1 MKAFKI
7 IGLLL
12 LLAGCRQN
20 NFSDD
25 RGALMKL
32 HEQGRE
38 AHLSKNANAMV
49 AGFADNFLSVN
60 RGKIDSISSQE
71 ENAARFQKYF
81 DAVKFKKWDDLATPT
96 IRFSDDHSLAYM
108 TVNKLVVLE
117 TTDSLG
123 KAIEA
128 TTHFAWISIFRKQN
142 SGDWKLECVASTN
155 EPETVKLL

>member
-1 MKAFKI
+1 MKAFRI

-20 NFSDD
+20 NFSD

-60 RGKIDSISSQE
+60 RGKIDSISSRE
-71 ENAARFQKYF
+71 ESTARFQKYF
-81 DAVKFKKWDDLATPT
+81 DAVKFKKWDDLAAPT

-108 TVNKLVVLE
+108 TVNKLVVHE

-128 TTHFAWISIFRKQN
+128 TTHFAWISIFRKQKT
-142 SGDWKLECVASTN
+142 GDWKLECVASTN
-155 EPETVKLL
+155 EPEIVKPL